1 MKKNILL
8 LLLSLCL
15 MSCNTYSNFFLKDN
29 VNKNNYQIKLLNK
42 NQSIIYLIEN
52 EKKIDSTEIT
62 YKKESLKLNLSK
74 IKFNS
79 FTQSNKYIKS
89 IKKIKTISFGNDLSN
104 NLHFKFFENTR
115 FAIVNNNL
123 STIDSIWL
131 KNSEDNNRLK

>member
-1 MKKNILL
+1 
-8 LLLSLCL
+8 